1 LQPEYGYGTK
11 TSASHS
17 QLAGVSTDA
26 FYDYQ
31 MIFSSEDL
39 AKGNDYRVAPMP
51 QKTARVIPID
61 RQISNSDS
69 LYVVYTEAP
78 S

>member
-1 LQPEYGYGTK
+1 MTTPSIRRVVTG
-11 TSASHS
+11 H
-17 QLAGVSTDA
+17 DA
-26 FYDYQ
+26 Q
-31 MIFSSEDL
+31 GKDL
-39 AKGNDYRVAPMP
+39 AKGNDYRAAPMP

>member
-1 LQPEYGYGTK
+1 
-11 TSASHS
+11 
-17 QLAGVSTDA
+17 
-26 FYDYQ
+26 
-31 MIFSSEDL
+31 MIFSYEDL